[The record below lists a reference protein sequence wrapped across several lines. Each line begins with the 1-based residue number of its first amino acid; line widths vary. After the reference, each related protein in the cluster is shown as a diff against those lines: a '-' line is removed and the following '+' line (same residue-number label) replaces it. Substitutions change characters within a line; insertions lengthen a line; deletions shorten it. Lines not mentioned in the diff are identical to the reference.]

1 NSPVSRKR
9 RSALAVGPAPPVPG
23 TRVQRGR
30 ARARGPKPTAYS
42 IMLYPHATMRTSPL
56 PLSCLAWSM
65 SATAVGITR
74 TRSMTM
80 AYLEVTLKVQESDRP
95 AAAEVYT
102 TYRQPFLDS
111 IAGATSKELLVRDED
126 VQVLHGFES
135 TDAAVAYLSSELFT
149 KDVVGG
155 LSPLLE
161 AEPEVRVY
169 DAA

>member
-1 NSPVSRKR
+1 SRHALSLPAALPI
-9 RSALAVGPAPPVPG
+9 SALAVGPAPPVPG

-80 AYLEVTLKVQESDRP
+80 AYLEVTQGAGVRPSRGRGGLHDLP
-95 AAAEVYT
+95 AAV
-102 TYRQPFLDS
+102 PGLDRRS
-111 IAGATSKELLVRDED
+111 HQQGVARARRGRAGAPRFRI
-126 VQVLHGFES
+126 HRCR
-135 TDAAVAYLSSELFT
+135 
-149 KDVVGG
+149 GG
-155 LSPLLE
+155 LPLLG
-161 AEPEVRVY
+161 AVHQGCGRGGGGVP
-169 DAA
+169 AP